1 MMTIENNNTGKEII
15 DATQNAVMQAADD
28 VSEIIENT
36 TDKLHAHEE
45 VFYQSAE
52 FWVGIAFVLVVLAL
66 AKPIGNLVK
75 SMLNKRI
82 DGITKRIHDAANL
95 RDEAQK
101 LLAEYE
107 KKFLRANDE
116 AKTILTKSQKEIDYI
131 RKENLS
137 KLEAEMKMKEKEAE
151 DRIVAAKEKAAKEIS
166 DLTSELTIKAV
177 KKAIAE
183 NLDDKTQDKLIND
196 SINLIAKL

>member
-1 MMTIENNNTGKEII
+1 MTIESNNTGKEII
-15 DATQNAVMQAADD
+15 DATQNAVIQAADN

-36 TDKLHAHEE
+36 ADKLHEHEE

-52 FWVGIAFVLVVLAL
+52 FWVGIAFILVVLAL
-66 AKPIGNLVK
+66 AKPVGSLVK

-95 RDEAQK
+95 RDDAQK

-107 KKFLRANDE
+107 KKFLRADDE

-183 NLDDKTQDKLIND
+183 NLDDKTKDKLIND
-196 SINLIAKL
+196 SINLISKL

>member
-1 MMTIENNNTGKEII
+1 MTIESNNTGKEII
-15 DATQNAVMQAADD
+15 DATQNAVIQAADN

-36 TDKLHAHEE
+36 AGKLHEHEE

-52 FWVGIAFVLVVLAL
+52 FWVGIAFILVVLAL
-66 AKPIGNLVK
+66 AKPVGSLVK

-107 KKFLRANDE
+107 KKFLRADDE

-151 DRIVAAKEKAAKEIS
+151 DRITAAKEKAAKEIS